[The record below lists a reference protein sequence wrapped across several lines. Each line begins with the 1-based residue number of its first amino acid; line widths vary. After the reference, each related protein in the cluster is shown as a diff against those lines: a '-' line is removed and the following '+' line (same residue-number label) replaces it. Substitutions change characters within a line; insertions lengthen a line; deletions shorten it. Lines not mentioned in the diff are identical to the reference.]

1 MTASVLELHQHKFSL
16 VWITKAFN
24 LEWLLNLWE
33 RGKPQNK
40 PSKKGAVTQ
49 LENAN
54 LKDTRRSRQKHIKV
68 DAYWNI
74 VKTSQKGKT
83 HAHYTHK

>member
-1 MTASVLELHQHKFSL
+1 MYLLVLSL

-24 LEWLLNLWE
+24 LELEWLLNLWE

-40 PSKKGAVTQ
+40 PSEKGAVTQ

-54 LKDTRRSRQKHIKV
+54 LKRHENTYVPSRPSFFLEL
-68 DAYWNI
+68 A
-74 VKTSQKGKT
+74 
-83 HAHYTHK
+83 

>member
-1 MTASVLELHQHKFSL
+1 LVPDETPPPKHKGK
-16 VWITKAFN
+16 VWFGWLTNAFN

-40 PSKKGAVTQ
+40 PSEKRAVTQ

-54 LKDTRRSRQKHIKV
+54 LKDMRRSRQKHIKV
-68 DAYWNI
+68 
-74 VKTSQKGKT
+74 
-83 HAHYTHK
+83 